1 MVKHCCWGVCKSD
14 SRYADREYMTGV
26 TWFPFPKP
34 FSQPEKCQRWVTL
47 CGRKNFTVANVNK
60 ATYICSKHFVSGGP
74 TVEHPDPLP
83 AAGTAIDVERAQRK
97 KRRVL
102 SRVEHGSNGPD
113 EKKIKNGTFTSYLL
127 TSLCCVLYI
136 RPNKN

>member
-34 FSQPEKCQRWVTL
+34 FSQPEKCQMWVTL
-47 CGRKNFTVANVNK
+47 CGRKNFMFANVNK

-83 AAGTAIDVERAQRK
+83 AAGTTIDVERAQRK

-102 SRVEHGSNGPD
+102 SRVEQCRVQMAQMKRKLRMVFINKFMLCTVYVPI
-113 EKKIKNGTFTSYLL
+113 KIN
-127 TSLCCVLYI
+127 
-136 RPNKN
+136 